1 MPLGGGLVVGAA
13 AAQSVLGLAKAGF
26 GFFDEKKAKQE
37 EDALKTPFYKIQDE
51 YLQNRD
57 IAAQE
62 AQGGLSS
69 SAKNYLTKET
79 GRGLSAG
86 ISGELQA
93 GGDPN
98 QISKLLDSYTQS
110 IGKLAVEDT
119 ALHTQKIGQFLERNA
134 EVAGQKNVQFSINE
148 LQPYQSKLKQLQER
162 RAADKQNIFGGI
174 SDSIAGVS
182 ALGTALNNP
191 DNDGGGGGYTGK
203 SLFTSSYQEP
213 TVATPVNTGYTG
225 GIYEH
230 QDAIATPKTLAE
242 PADFSRPLQSGQI
255 PSSDASYNFDWSKV
269 NWLAQ

>member
-1 MPLGGGLVVGAA
+1 MPLGGGLVAGAA
-13 AAQSVLGLAKAGF
+13 AGQAVLGLAKAGF

-62 AQGGLSS
+62 AQTGLSS

-86 ISGELQA
+86 ISADLQA

-98 QISKLLDSYTQS
+98 QINKLLDTYTQS

-119 ALHTQKIGQFLERNA
+119 ALHTQKIGQFLEKNA
-134 EVAGQKNVQFSINE
+134 EVAGQKNVQFAINE
-148 LQPYQSKLKQLQER
+148 LQPYQAKLKQLQER
-162 RAADKQNIFGGI
+162 RAADKQNIFGGF
-174 SDSIAGVS
+174 SDALGGIS
-182 ALGTALNNP
+182 ALGTSMSGEVPSGNSS
-191 DNDGGGGGYTGK
+191 YTGK

-213 TVATPVNTGYTG
+213 TVSTPINTGYTG

-230 QDAIATPKTLAE
+230 QDATAVAQPTAQM
-242 PADFSRPLQSGQI
+242 ADFSKPLQSGQV